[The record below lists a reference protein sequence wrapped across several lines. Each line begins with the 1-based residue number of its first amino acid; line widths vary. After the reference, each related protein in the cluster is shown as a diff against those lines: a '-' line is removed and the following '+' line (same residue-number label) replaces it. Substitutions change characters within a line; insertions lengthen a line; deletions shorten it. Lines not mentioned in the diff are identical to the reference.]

1 MTGRKFYG
9 QPSDVVGSKE
19 YALVITNMKK
29 TLTVYVFLSIAPC
42 VIFLILHVLYRP
54 SVRLTVLYAAVS
66 ILGALLIFFGT
77 YGKITLFT
85 LYVILIGQPFIAHF
99 FVVDFHTLRPNFSAV
114 KTNDVGLL
122 RGLDRQITVTTDS
135 NGFRTSTA
143 DAYNKKFKIFLVGGS
158 TVEQIDLDD
167 RKTTSASLE
176 RGIGNSDYSV
186 INTGVSGLRTVNHVA
201 TINAIKRFEPY
212 LIIIQLG
219 VNDWGCALKDT
230 CKRSPLD
237 PRNWPISLAAF
248 SMTNL
253 LRSWGT
259 WWSNAID
266 FRAVMG
272 HYEEKRKTV
281 LSDSRLSEYLRFFHY
296 DFAELLRTCETI
308 AATCVI
314 TTQPTSYKSENF
326 EDPKFLQSLWMTPP
340 LEDWAL
346 TENSLIK
353 ISTAYNNHIR
363 NNTSCANCLLFDL
376 DLLMRGKR
384 SFFFDDVHFTNE
396 GAKFFAEELLGFM
409 RTHGLVKVLQ

>member
-1 MTGRKFYG
+1 
-9 QPSDVVGSKE
+9 
-19 YALVITNMKK
+19 MKK
-29 TLTVYVFLSIAPC
+29 TLAAYVFLLVTSSAF
-42 VIFLILHVLYRP
+42 FLTLHVVYGP
-54 SVRLTVLYAAVS
+54 SLRLTLMYAAVCIFGTS
-66 ILGALLIFFGT
+66 LVFFGE
-77 YGKITLFT
+77 YGKILLIT
-85 LYVILIGQPFIAHF
+85 LYAILISQPFIAPF
-99 FVVDFHTLRPNFSAV
+99 LALDFHTLRPNLALVGKYDS
-114 KTNDVGLL
+114 GLL
-122 RGLDRQITVTTDS
+122 RGLDNEITVTTDS
-135 NGFRTSTA
+135 NGFRTNTP

-158 TVEQIDLDD
+158 TIEQIDLDD
-167 RKTTSASLE
+167 RKTTSAILE

-201 TINAIKRFEPY
+201 TINAIKRFQPY
-212 LIIIQLG
+212 LIIVQLG

-237 PRNWPISLAAF
+237 PRNWPISLGAF
-248 SMTNL
+248 SLRDM
-253 LRSWGT
+253 LRSNENDFDRE
-259 WWSNAID
+259 NALLKE
-266 FRAVMG
+266 RMG
-272 HYEEKRKTV
+272 HYEEKRKSV
-281 LSDSRLSEYLRFFHY
+281 LSDGRLSEYLRLFHY

-308 AATCVI
+308 ATTCVI

-376 DLLMRGKR
+376 ERLMRGNR

-409 RTHGLVKVLQ
+409 RTHGLVKVLP